1 MSVTYP
7 LGPLAAGAALLML
20 AACASP
26 DPVAYGGLASSSYL
40 KANRETDAGRLP
52 FAYSTHPDWRAYSK
66 VLIEPVAVYEGADN
80 QLGDLSPEDRAELAG
95 YLQDQFSSALAKRF
109 RLAAGPGLGTLR
121 VRLTLTGA
129 ATNSAVI
136 STFARLDM
144 AGSLYNGIQ
153 AVRGHEGMMMGSVS
167 YAVEIYDSGSDRLLE
182 AFVAKQYPG
191 AYNIGATF
199 GSLAAARTGV
209 DKGAEALA
217 EHLQ

>member
-7 LGPLAAGAALLML
+7 LGPLAAGVALLML

-40 KANRETDAGRLP
+40 RANRDTEAGRLP

-66 VLIEPVAVYEGADN
+66 VLIEPAAVYQGVDN
-80 QLGDLSPEDRAELAG
+80 QLDDLTPEDRVELAG
-95 YLQDQFSSALAKRF
+95 YLQEQFSAALARRF
-109 RLAAGPGLGTLR
+109 RLTGTPGHATLR
-121 VRLTLTGA
+121 IRLTLTGA

-136 STFARLDM
+136 STFARLDL
-144 AGSLYNGIQ
+144 AGGLYNGIQ

-167 YAVEIYDSGSDRLLE
+167 YAVEIYDAGTDRLLE

-191 AYNIGATF
+191 AYDIGATF
-199 GSLAAARTGV
+199 GSLAAARTGI

-217 EHLQ
+217 EHFE